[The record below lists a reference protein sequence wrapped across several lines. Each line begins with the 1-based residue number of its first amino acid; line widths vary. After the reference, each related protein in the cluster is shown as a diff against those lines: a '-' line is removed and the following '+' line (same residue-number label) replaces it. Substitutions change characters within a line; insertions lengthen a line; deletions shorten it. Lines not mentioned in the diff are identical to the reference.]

1 MKSTDQRTD
10 EKSCLLPE
18 VTAAVELAE
27 PVLDITL
34 EPIGA
39 RRQTDTAVSFE
50 NGVAVF
56 TTWDQNNRIVYTV
69 DTSHEK
75 VQQGLLHITASFNG
89 SVPVTAVTDAGVAY
103 LTLQGE
109 TLSPA
114 AFAGAADV
122 EMEVRFDEAAQR
134 LTIATGTLD
143 NVVATVDVPAGAPVA
158 NEYPLELA
166 AGDVIYLIYTPKT
179 PAEGVHFGVMN
190 TITFVK

>member
-109 TLSPA
+109 ALSPA
-114 AFAGAADV
+114 ASTAA
-122 EMEVRFDEAAQR
+122 
-134 LTIATGTLD
+134 
-143 NVVATVDVPAGAPVA
+143 APVA
-158 NEYPLELA
+158 WAATMHLRLAWLRASRSPLCIPVSMQRICPL
-166 AGDVIYLIYTPKT
+166 L
-179 PAEGVHFGVMN
+179 M
-190 TITFVK
+190 